1 MLLEKK
7 IAIVTGA
14 GKGIGMAIANGL
26 ANMGY
31 QTVLVG
37 RNPVDLKKVSEEIET
52 NGGLAPLSIQ
62 LDITNTE
69 NLKEA
74 VQTVITQFGRI
85 DILVNNAGIY
95 INGTLEPTES
105 ELKRMVDTN
114 LIAQYNL
121 TKEVIPVMEK
131 QSSGYIFNV
140 VSRAGKIAFAGS
152 GAYSASKFG
161 MSGLSEALYRELVPK
176 GIHVTALCPGWVNT
190 RMAFKAGTPLKELEM
205 IQPEDIFE
213 TIKWLL
219 SLSSGACVK
228 EVILETPFSIS

>member
-95 INGTLEPTES
+95 IDGTLEPTES